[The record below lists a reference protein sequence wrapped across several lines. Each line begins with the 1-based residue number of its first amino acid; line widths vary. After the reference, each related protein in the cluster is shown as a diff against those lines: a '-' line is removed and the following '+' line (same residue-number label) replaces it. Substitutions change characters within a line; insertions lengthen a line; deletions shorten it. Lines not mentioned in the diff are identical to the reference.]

1 MMECFI
7 LYASI
12 SLPNML
18 NTVFILIK
26 LLCFTKLGPGLTR
39 VYSESTWKKPSP
51 PISGHATWIPS

>member
-12 SLPNML
+12 NLPNKL

-26 LLCFTKLGPGLTR
+26 LLYFTKRGPGLTR
-39 VYSESTWKKPSP
+39 VYTESTWKKPSP
-51 PISGHATWIPS
+51 PIGGHATSIPS